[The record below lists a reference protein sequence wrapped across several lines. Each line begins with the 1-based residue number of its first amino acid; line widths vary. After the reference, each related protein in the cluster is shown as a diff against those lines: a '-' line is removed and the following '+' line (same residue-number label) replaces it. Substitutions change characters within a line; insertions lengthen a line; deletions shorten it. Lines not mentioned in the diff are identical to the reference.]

1 MNLLDVFV
9 VLLAILAGVN
19 GFRRGAALQL
29 TAYAGLIAGLLA
41 GAVLAPILADLVESP
56 FAQAMV
62 ALSTLLVLAAIGDGV
77 GWFVG
82 SRFWAIARRSSL
94 RVFDSAIGSIVA
106 VVAVLLTVW
115 FLGVN
120 LANGPVPAL
129 AREIRGSRVV
139 RTLDHA
145 LPRPPSL
152 LAGVRRFLN
161 RFNFPE
167 VFEGLPPPPA
177 GPVQGPSR
185 GQAAAA
191 AEQAMDSTVRIL
203 GEACDVI
210 QEGSG
215 FVAASNYVVTNAHV
229 VAGVTAPQVQQ
240 QNGGSQAATPVL
252 FDPELDIAVLRI
264 GLNPAPALALSGSE
278 ESRGTAGAVLGF
290 PGGGSL
296 RFQPAAVR
304 RELDAVGRD
313 IYGESVVRRSVY
325 ELQTVVR
332 PGNSGGPFVLTNG
345 QVAGVVIAASTTEPR
360 IGYAVT
366 SPEVIPLVR
375 AAQGRTQRVST
386 GPCTR

>member
-1 MNLLDVFV
+1 VNLLDVFI

-29 TAYAGLIAGLLA
+29 TAYAGLIAGLLG
-41 GAVLAPILADLVESP
+41 GAMLAPILADLVESP

-62 ALSTLLVLAAIGDGV
+62 ALSTLLVLAAIGDGL

-82 SRFWAIARRSSL
+82 SRFWAIARRSSF
-94 RVFDSAIGSIVA
+94 REFDSAVGSIVA
-106 VVAVLLTVW
+106 VGAVLLTVW

-152 LAGVRRFLN
+152 ISGVRQFLN

-167 VFEGLPPPPA
+167 VFADLPPAPA
-177 GPVQGPSR
+177 GPVKGPSR

-191 AEQAMDSTVRIL
+191 ADQAKASTVRIL

-215 FVAASNYVVTNAHV
+215 FMAASNYVVTNAHV
-229 VAGVTAPQVQQ
+229 VAGVTSPHVQQ
-240 QNGGSQAATPVL
+240 QNGGSQAATPVV
-252 FDPELDIAVLRI
+252 FDPKLDIAVLRI
-264 GLNPAPALALSGSE
+264 GTNPAPPLALDGSE
-278 ESRGTAGAVLGF
+278 EPRGAAGAVLGY

-296 RFQPAAVR
+296 TFQPAAVR
-304 RELDAVGRD
+304 RDLEAVGRD
-313 IYGESVVRRSVY
+313 IYGRSEVRRSVY

-345 QVAGVVIAASTTEPR
+345 EVAGVVMAASTTDPR

-366 SPEVIPLVR
+366 SPQVIPLVR
-375 AAQGRTQRVST
+375 AARGRTQQVST
-386 GPCTR
+386 GPCTS

>member
-41 GAVLAPILADLVESP
+41 GALLAPVLADLMESP
-56 FAQAMV
+56 FAQAMI
-62 ALSTLLVLAAIGDGV
+62 ALSTLLVLAAIGDGI
-77 GWFVG
+77 GWFIG
-82 SRFWAIARRSSL
+82 SRIWAIARQSSF
-94 RVFDSAIGSIVA
+94 RAFDSAVGSIVA
-106 VVAVLLTVW
+106 VAAVLLTVW

-120 LANGPVPAL
+120 LANGPVPGL
-129 AREIRGSRVV
+129 ARQIRGSTVV

-152 LAGVRRFLN
+152 ISGVRQFLN

-167 VFEGLPPPPA
+167 VFADLPPAPA
-177 GPVQGPSR
+177 GPVKGPSR

-191 AEQAMDSTVRIL
+191 ADQAKASTVRIL

-240 QNGGSQAATPVL
+240 QNGGSQTATPVL
-252 FDPELDIAVLRI
+252 FDPKLDIAVLRI
-264 GLNPAPALALSGSE
+264 GSNPAPPLALTDST
-278 ESRGTAGAVLGF
+278 ESRGAAGAVLGY

-296 RFQPAAVR
+296 TFQPAAVR

-313 IYGESVVRRSVY
+313 IYGRSLVRRNVY

-345 QVAGVVIAASTTEPR
+345 DVAGVVMAASTTDSR

-366 SPEVIPLVR
+366 SPEVLPLVQ

-386 GPCTR
+386 GPCGN

>member
-1 MNLLDVFV
+1 MNLLDLFI
-9 VLLAILAGVN
+9 LLFAILAGVN

-29 TAYAGLIAGLLA
+29 TAYAGLIGGLLA
-41 GAVLAPILADLVESP
+41 GALLAPVLADLVDSS

-62 ALSTLLVLAAIGDGV
+62 ALSTLLVLAAIGDGL
-77 GWFVG
+77 GWFIG
-82 SRFWAIARRSSL
+82 SRFWAIARRSSF
-94 RVFDSAIGSIVA
+94 RAFDSAIGSIVA
-106 VVAVLLTVW
+106 VAAVLLTVW

-120 LANGPVPAL
+120 LANGPVPGL
-129 AREIRGSRVV
+129 ARQIRGSQVV

-152 LAGVRRFLN
+152 ISGVRKFLN
-161 RFNFPE
+161 RFDFPE
-167 VFEGLPPPPA
+167 VFEGLPPAPA
-177 GPVQGPSR
+177 GPVKGPSR

-191 AEQAMDSTVRIL
+191 ADQAMDSTVRIL

-229 VAGVTAPQVQQ
+229 IAGVTSPQVQQ
-240 QNGGSQAATPVL
+240 HNGGSQPATPVL
-252 FDPELDIAVLRI
+252 FDPKLDIAVLRI
-264 GLNPAPALALSGSE
+264 GTNLAPPLALTDSN
-278 ESRGTAGAVLGF
+278 ESRGAAGAVLGY
-290 PGGGSL
+290 PGGGGL
-296 RFQPAAVR
+296 EFQPAAVR
-304 RELDAVGRD
+304 RELDAIGKD
-313 IYGESVVRRSVY
+313 IYGESTVRRNVY

-345 QVAGVVIAASTTEPR
+345 DVAGVVMAASTTDPR

-366 SPEVIPLVR
+366 SPEVIPLVE

-386 GPCTR
+386 GPCNR

>member
-1 MNLLDVFV
+1 MFI
-9 VLLAILAGVN
+9 VLLAILAAVN

-29 TAYAGLIAGLLA
+29 TAYAGLIAGLLS
-41 GAVLAPILADLVESP
+41 GALLAPILADLVQSP

-62 ALSTLLVLAAIGDGV
+62 ALSTLLVLAAVGDGI

-106 VVAVLLTVW
+106 VAAVLLTVW

-120 LANGPVPAL
+120 LANGPIPEL
-129 AREIRGSRVV
+129 ARQIRGSRIV

-152 LAGVRRFLN
+152 ISSVRQFLN
-161 RFNFPE
+161 RFDFPE
-167 VFEGLPPPPA
+167 VFADLPPAPA
-177 GPVQGPSR
+177 GPVKGPTR
-185 GQAAAA
+185 GQARAAA
-191 AEQAMDSTVRIL
+191 DKAMNSTVRIL
-203 GEACDVI
+203 GESCDVI

-229 VAGVTAPQVQQ
+229 VAGVRSPQVQQ

-252 FDPELDIAVLRI
+252 FDPKLDIAVLRI
-264 GLNPAPALALSGSE
+264 GSNPAPPLAMSDTE
-278 ESRGTAGAVLGF
+278 ESRGAAGAVLGY

-296 RFQPAAVR
+296 TFHAAAVR
-304 RELDAVGRD
+304 RELDALGRD
-313 IYGESVVRRSVY
+313 IYGRSLVRRNVY

-345 QVAGVVIAASTTEPR
+345 SVAGVVMAASTTDPR

-375 AAQGRTQRVST
+375 EAQGRSQPVST
-386 GPCTR
+386 GPCNR